1 METIEISVRFEQ
13 TRLLVLA
20 WPDAAYT
27 HEIAMWSRNFPPAN
41 VLPVVR
47 KDVCAARHWAVAEL
61 CKKAP
66 ADIQHFI
73 FIDRDMRPMPEPLV
87 PFLAADADLVGCAY
101 DDGNLSSWAEP
112 DAVHGGLFRVTRRL
126 VDALPL
132 PWWQYEYSP
141 DGTTFRCECGSL
153 ERKVKAAGFSVA
165 RAGWCGHRDRR

>member
-1 METIEISVRFEQ
+1 
-13 TRLLVLA
+13 
-20 WPDAAYT
+20 
-27 HEIAMWSRNFPPAN
+27 
-41 VLPVVR
+41 
-47 KDVCAARHWAVAEL
+47 
-61 CKKAP
+61 
-66 ADIQHFI
+66 
-73 FIDRDMRPMPEPLV
+73 MPEPLV